1 MQCDVGR
8 GQVKACCKTPFL
20 KIAAE
25 DLAAQGPGS
34 IFNNPYF
41 AERRREMLTGVS
53 HDDCAACHEHEKAGI
68 ISYRQS
74 ESPKPIFAMPDKAAT
89 AYAELR
95 NAWPTHVE
103 LMLATTCDL
112 RCAYCDPRFSS
123 AWAAESRAAHAD
135 RLTRDL
141 PELAPADD
149 GFAATFN
156 AWFRRALPHIE
167 YLQFNGGEP
176 LLQAEFYRYLDL
188 IASEAGRLQVGLI
201 SNLNTPER
209 QFVRFL
215 DRLPALIEAFNIRI
229 AVSQEAV
236 GARAEYIRYG
246 LVWELFEANLRR
258 LLDHF
263 RGRAIHLAPTMSALN
278 LTSFDAYVGF
288 IERLAD
294 DYDCEFVWRPSLVHS
309 PAHLSPLLAGTN
321 ERRTLENLV
330 GRLQR
335 TGRWLDLAAWIEH
348 LARAIGGCDRS
359 IQRRQFEAW
368 IARYDRVRKTR
379 FEQVFPELARM
390 TSSA

>member
-1 MQCDVGR
+1 MQCDVAH

-20 KIAAE
+20 RIADE
-25 DLAAQGPGS
+25 DLAAQGSGA

-41 AERRREMLTGVS
+41 AERRREMVAGIS
-53 HDDCAACHEHEKAGI
+53 HDDCAACHEHERDGI

-74 ESPKPIFAMPDKAAT
+74 ESRKPIFATPDSTET

-95 NAWPTHVE
+95 DAWPTHVE

-123 AWAAESRAAHAD
+123 AWAAEARTARASDLAG
-135 RLTRDL
+135 DL
-141 PELAPADD
+141 PESAPAAAAF
-149 GFAATFN
+149 GATFS
-156 AWFRRALPHIE
+156 AWFSRALPHME

-176 LLQAEFYRYLDL
+176 LLQSEFYRYLDL
-188 IASEAGRLQVGLI
+188 IGSEAGRLQVGLI
-201 SNLNTPER
+201 SNLNTPQR
-209 QFVRFL
+209 QFARFL
-215 DRLPALIEAFNIRI
+215 DRLPSLIEAFDVRI

-246 LVWELFEANLRR
+246 LVWELFEANLRT

-288 IERLAD
+288 IEGLAD
-294 DYDCEFVWRPSLVHS
+294 EYDCEFVWRPSLVHA
-309 PAHLSPLLAGTN
+309 PAYLSPLLAGAN
-321 ERRTLENLV
+321 ERHALEELA

-335 TGRWLDLAAWIEH
+335 RGRWLDLAAWIEN
-348 LARAIGGCDRS
+348 LARAIGQSDRS
-359 IQRRQFEAW
+359 FQRRQFEGW

-379 FEQVFPELARM
+379 FDEVFPELSC
-390 TSSA
+390 TVSSA